1 MTAGFHAKATGL
13 GDFAVLTITGRS
25 FLYHQI
31 LKMMGL
37 VLAVA
42 GKSPAESSC
51 LVPPVKTGRVCVA
64 TLNELQR
71 LLCRYCVM
79 CSILT
84 GVQQYPQEVWFLET
98 TSR

>member
-42 GKSPAESSC
+42 GIPSNTPIGQS
-51 LVPPVKTGRVCVA
+51 LP
-64 TLNELQR
+64 L
-71 LLCRYCVM
+71 
-79 CSILT
+79 
-84 GVQQYPQEVWFLET
+84 
-98 TSR
+98 

>member
-1 MTAGFHAKATGL
+1 MCGALCSTGKSVRSVYRCRSGMTAGFHAKATGL

-42 GKSPAESSC
+42 GMHS
-51 LVPPVKTGRVCVA
+51 R
-64 TLNELQR
+64 
-71 LLCRYCVM
+71 
-79 CSILT
+79 
-84 GVQQYPQEVWFLET
+84 
-98 TSR
+98 TSKRM

>member
-1 MTAGFHAKATGL
+1 MRSVYRCRSGMTAGFHAKATGL

-42 GKSPAESSC
+42 GKALPKVPASHAC
-51 LVPPVKTGRVCVA
+51 PP
-64 TLNELQR
+64 
-71 LLCRYCVM
+71 
-79 CSILT
+79 
-84 GVQQYPQEVWFLET
+84 
-98 TSR
+98 